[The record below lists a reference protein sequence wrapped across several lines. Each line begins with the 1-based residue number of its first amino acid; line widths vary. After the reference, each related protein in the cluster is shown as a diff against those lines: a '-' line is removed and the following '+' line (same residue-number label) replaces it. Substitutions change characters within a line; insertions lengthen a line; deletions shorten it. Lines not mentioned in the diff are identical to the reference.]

1 MKVEGVF
8 YSIPLISR
16 PWSYPPL
23 RLISIELH
31 GFKSFPD
38 TYKLMFKPGMTGV
51 VGPNGCGKSN
61 IGDWISWALG
71 EQRPT
76 VLRSSEMSEVIFAG
90 TIKRKAM
97 GFAEVKVLMEMP
109 DQSNPSIMKEIS
121 ISRRLYR
128 DSNSEYRIDGKES
141 RLRDIQ
147 NLLMDTGMGTRAYS
161 YIQQGQ
167 IDLILNKTP
176 QDRRSLIEEAAGI
189 TRYKVRKI
197 EAERRLD
204 DTRANL
210 VRLDDVIHE
219 LSKQMGS
226 LKRQAAQAK
235 KAAAIDS
242 EIEKFQRILLAGR
255 WQDIEKARRDI
266 QKQRDEIERQVGDL
280 TAQVADKVSAVEGL
294 KAALERQQHSQNE
307 RGRSIMAL
315 DQRLSLNEQE
325 KKFQIQFQEEA
336 KVQRQRLSGRLEE
349 LGIRQ
354 LSESKMLA
362 ELESQLVEANKSLE
376 DKEALLRISDE
387 ALTLASGI
395 TRKLELDL
403 EEIRSQKTSS
413 QNIKLTRYQE
423 RLEASNTSLQSVDEN
438 IRRALESRDILTAKD
453 YLGQAS
459 ESLQSEI
466 KTNNRLLGENS
477 DAAIEQDSARDS
489 KIAELSI
496 QLATKQ
502 THVEELRN
510 SNFKTARDRDASW
523 ARRDAIQTQ
532 YKASQKTQFELD
544 VERKRLIKDEEDF
557 RIKSEQAVVRVAE
570 IEVEVQNLLIQREEF
585 QKELTDYQPILETE
599 AEQLKDLERGT
610 REFQEVLDN
619 ARNLRTDIVVKATE
633 INGFLDTLSREIEIA
648 FRMDP
653 QAFIATIS
661 EEERNLWK
669 EGELFYQ
676 TQITELQSKRMDIG
690 TVNALAVE
698 ELETSE
704 SRLTDMIAQRQD
716 VTEAIKNLELTID
729 EINETSKARFK
740 EAFDFINEKF
750 KEVFVD
756 LFGGGTAKLTL
767 DETEDILDCGIEIM
781 AQPPGKTPKTINLLS
796 GGEKALAAISLLF
809 AIFHFKPSPF
819 CILDEVDA
827 ALDQVKTK
835 SFAELVKKMSK
846 QTQFIVI
853 THQTS
858 TMVECDS
865 LYGVTHYEPGCSQIV
880 SVEFAEAKKIVDV
893 Q

>member
-1 MKVEGVF
+1 
-8 YSIPLISR
+8 
-16 PWSYPPL
+16 L
-23 RLISIELH
+23 RLISLELH

-38 TYKLMFKPGMTGV
+38 TYKLSFKPGMTGV

-61 IGDWISWALG
+61 IGDGISWALG

-90 TIKRKAM
+90 TMKRKAM

-109 DQSNPSIMKEIS
+109 DQSNPSTMKETT

-210 VRLDDVIHE
+210 VRLDDIIHE

-226 LKRQAAQAK
+226 LKRQATQAK
-235 KAAAIDS
+235 KAVAIDS

-255 WQDIEKARRDI
+255 WEDIEKARRDI
-266 QKQRDEIERQVGDL
+266 QKERDEIERQVGDL
-280 TAQVADKVSAVEGL
+280 TSQVADKVSAVEGL

-325 KKFQIQFQEEA
+325 KKFQIKFQEDA

-354 LSESKMLA
+354 LSESKMFA
-362 ELESQLVEANKSLE
+362 DLESQLLEANRVLE
-376 DKEALLRISDE
+376 ERESLLRLSDE
-387 ALTLASGI
+387 ALALATGI
-395 TRKLELDL
+395 TRKLEMDL
-403 EEIRSQKTSS
+403 EELRSQKTNS
-413 QNIKLTRYQE
+413 QNVKVTRYQE
-423 RLEASNTSLQSVDEN
+423 RIGAVNLSLQTVSQNIQGALEAPDME
-438 IRRALESRDILTAKD
+438 TAKD
-453 YLGQAS
+453 FLIRAS
-459 ESLQSEI
+459 RSLQSEI
-466 KTNNRLLGENS
+466 QTNNHLLGETAS
-477 DAAIEQDSARDS
+477 AAVAQDTAQDSQ
-489 KIAELSI
+489 IADLTKQLSI
-496 QLATKQ
+496 KQ
-502 THVEELRN
+502 PHLEELR
-510 SNFKTARDRDASW
+510 SLNFKTARDRDASW
-523 ARRDAIQTQ
+523 AQRDAIQTQ
-532 YKASQKTQFELD
+532 HKATQKTQFELGA
-544 VERKRLIKDEEDF
+544 ERARLIRDEEDF
-557 RIKSEQAVVRVAE
+557 RVKSEQAVVRVSE
-570 IEVEVQNLLIQREEF
+570 IELEVQELLIQREEL

-633 INGFLDTLSREIEIA
+633 INGFLDTLSKEIEIA

-653 QAFIATIS
+653 QLFIATITN
-661 EEERNLWK
+661 EERELWD

-676 TQITELQSKRMDIG
+676 TRITELQSKRMDIG
-690 TVNALAVE
+690 TVNALAIE

-704 SRLTDMIAQRQD
+704 SRLTDMTTQRQD
-716 VTEAIKNLELTID
+716 VTEAIKNLELTIN

-750 KEVFVD
+750 KEVFAD
-756 LFGGGTAKLTL
+756 LFGGGTARLTL

-809 AIFHFKPSPF
+809 AIFHYKPSPF

-858 TMVECDS
+858 TMVECDT
-865 LYGVTHYEPGCSQIV
+865 LYGVTHSEPGCSQIV
-880 SVEFAEAKKIVDV
+880 SVEFAEAKKIAEA

>member
-1 MKVEGVF
+1 
-8 YSIPLISR
+8 
-16 PWSYPPL
+16 
-23 RLISIELH
+23 
-31 GFKSFPD
+31 
-38 TYKLMFKPGMTGV
+38 MTGV

-61 IGDWISWALG
+61 IGDGISWALG

-76 VLRSSEMSEVIFAG
+76 ALRSSEMSEVIFAG

-109 DQSNPSIMKEIS
+109 DPNNPSIMKGTT

-189 TRYKVRKI
+189 TRYRVRKI

-204 DTRANL
+204 ETRTNL
-210 VRLDDVIHE
+210 VRLDDIIHE
-219 LSKQMGS
+219 LTKQMGT
-226 LKRQAAQAK
+226 LKRQATQAK
-235 KAAAIDS
+235 KAVAIDA
-242 EIEKFQRILLAGR
+242 EIEKLQRILLAGR
-255 WQDIEKARRDI
+255 WQDIEKAQKEVQKERD
-266 QKQRDEIERQVGDL
+266 DIERQVGDL
-280 TAQVADKVSAVEGL
+280 TSQVADKVSAVEGL

-325 KKFQIQFQEEA
+325 KKFQIKFQEDA
-336 KVQRQRLSGRLEE
+336 KIQRQRLSGRLEE

-354 LSESKMLA
+354 LSEFKMFSD
-362 ELESQLVEANKSLE
+362 LENHLIEANRILE
-376 DKEALLRISDE
+376 EREDLLRSSDE
-387 ALTLASGI
+387 SLTIASGI
-395 TRKLELDL
+395 ARKLELDL
-403 EEIRSQKTSS
+403 EDLRTQKTNS
-413 QNIKLTRYQE
+413 QNVKVTRYKG
-423 RLEASNTSLQSVDEN
+423 RIEAVNQSLQMVSEN
-438 IRRALESRDILTAKD
+438 IQQALDASEIGTAKNFLD
-453 YLGQAS
+453 RAS
-459 ESLQSEI
+459 ISIHDEI
-466 KTNNRLLGENS
+466 KTNNQLLTETLEANQEQDIAHDSQIANLIKQIG
-477 DAAIEQDSARDS
+477 IEQP
-489 KIAELSI
+489 KLEL
-496 QLATKQ
+496 
-502 THVEELRN
+502 LRN
-510 SNFKTARDRDASW
+510 SNLKTARDRDASW
-523 ARRDAIQTQ
+523 AQRDAIQSQ
-532 YKASQKTQFELD
+532 HKGSQKIQFELEA
-544 VERKRLIKDEEDF
+544 ERVRLIKDEDDF
-557 RIKSEQAVVRVAE
+557 RVRSEQAVIRVSE
-570 IEVEVQNLLIQREEF
+570 IEVEVQELLIQREEL
-585 QKELTDYQPILETE
+585 QKELSDYQPILETE

-633 INGFLDTLSREIEIA
+633 INGFLDTLAKEIEIA

-653 QAFIATIS
+653 RSFMATVT
-661 EEERNLWK
+661 EEEYDRWNQ
-669 EGELFYQ
+669 GELYYQ
-676 TQITELQSKRMDIG
+676 TQITELQSKRVDIG
-690 TVNALAVE
+690 TINALAIE

-704 SRLTDMIAQRQD
+704 LRLTDMTSQRQD
-716 VTEAIKNLELTID
+716 VTEAITNLELTIN

-740 EAFDFINEKF
+740 EAFDFINDKF
-750 KEVFVD
+750 REVFID
-756 LFGGGTAKLTL
+756 LFGGGTARLAL

-809 AIFHFKPSPF
+809 AIFHYKPSPF

-880 SVEFAEAKKIVDV
+880 SVQFAEAKKIADSE
-893 Q
+893 